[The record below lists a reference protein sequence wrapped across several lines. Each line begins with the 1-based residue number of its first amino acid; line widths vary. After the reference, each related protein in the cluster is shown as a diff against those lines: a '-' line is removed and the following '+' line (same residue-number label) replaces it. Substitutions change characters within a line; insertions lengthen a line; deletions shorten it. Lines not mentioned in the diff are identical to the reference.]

1 MISSRK
7 RHRQQSTELDRLR
20 QLRLDFMRGEP
31 PSVDVPSKHAALVFL
46 AKCRARNPG
55 NEAPV
60 AALDAVDYAN
70 SRRLRPTREQLGRLW
85 DGVAAYVLKHRQ
97 PRHVLEYL
105 AGYFLHHERMARILQ
120 PGVDTSKLNMDD
132 TWLSWDAIRK
142 ALVVPDT
149 RKLALEIVWKS
160 EIRPGEYEMV
170 RRITNATSCSPYTVV
185 QNLRTVEYIT
195 KARTCVI
202 YGTLEELHEQ
212 GWLNAFVLAIV
223 QTRMQSRCGF
233 DWMQRCVE
241 FEYCHGLR
249 RSPDPYILVL
259 HGCIAVVKPDGA
271 KAYEWASTAFH
282 KWCAASPRIVD
293 GRYDVSISTI

>member
-1 MISSRK
+1 
-7 RHRQQSTELDRLR
+7 
-20 QLRLDFMRGEP
+20 MRGDP
-31 PSVDVPSKHAALVFL
+31 PSVEVPSKHAALLFL
-46 AKCRARNPG
+46 VKCRARTPRD
-55 NEAPV
+55 EAP
-60 AALDAVDYAN
+60 ASALDAVDYAN
-70 SRRLRPTREQLGRLW
+70 SRRLRPTQEQLGHLW
-85 DGVAAYVLKHRQ
+85 DGVAAYVLKHEQ
-97 PRHVLEYL
+97 PKHVLEYL
-105 AGYFLHHERMARILQ
+105 AGYFLHHERMARLMQ
-120 PGVDTSKLNMDD
+120 QGVDRSKMNMDD

-170 RRITNATSCSPYTVV
+170 RRITNAASCSPYTVV
-185 QNLRTVEYIT
+185 QTLRTVEYIT

-241 FEYCHGLR
+241 FEYCHGSR
-249 RSPDPYILVL
+249 SSPDPYILVL
-259 HGCIAVVKPDGA
+259 HGCLAVVEPSGA
-271 KAYEWASTAFH
+271 KAYQWASTAFQN
-282 KWCAASPRIVD
+282 WCAASPRIVD